1 MSDNAKYY
9 YVSKFN
15 LELAIDEAV
24 SEVFYDDVVEILPQL
39 IQNTSNEK
47 YFKRYIF
54 KRLPGQD
61 WSMLKEKQDKFSRAE
76 KAYSLEMFGFIE
88 ALSRHIIRRSFKI
101 IKAFQG
107 DREWS
112 GDSSAS
118 DTKPEPPITLFSS
131 SIAADKSKSV
141 VSQKAPEEEI
151 DISFTEEDQST
162 QQLRITKTDQPKM
175 DKDPPQQSSTPE
187 KGKTLGRNDKQA
199 DIYASWSLKEQKE
212 REQYQVVIE
221 QPPKDMNTTTLT
233 LKENI
238 SSLIQRDI
246 RMFKEVKLLDG
257 SRKIIGYLSTWD
269 NMKECIDKPM
279 TNKIKTSKRSNTNK
293 SQNLS
298 PKSNTVGTGSNRI
311 PIGNRKS
318 SKQVKKTEDEPFM
331 IPKRSSDSTKKTSLK
346 KPWISKKKLAADIA
360 TIMETLK
367 SLVRQ

>member
-175 DKDPPQQSSTPE
+175 DSFTKKDKKKRKKKKSRQNQSQE
-187 KGKTLGRNDKQA
+187 A
-199 DIYASWSLKEQKE
+199 D
-212 REQYQVVIE
+212 QVTK
-221 QPPKDMNTTTLT
+221 P
-233 LKENI
+233 I
-238 SSLIQRDI
+238 SS
-246 RMFKEVKLLDG
+246 
-257 SRKIIGYLSTWD
+257 SS
-269 NMKECIDKPM
+269 
-279 TNKIKTSKRSNTNK
+279 SSN
-293 SQNLS
+293 
-298 PKSNTVGTGSNRI
+298 P
-311 PIGNRKS
+311 
-318 SKQVKKTEDEPFM
+318 PF
-331 IPKRSSDSTKKTSLK
+331 
-346 KPWISKKKLAADIA
+346 
-360 TIMETLK
+360 
-367 SLVRQ
+367 